1 MNSDSEK
8 RRVRPAITQ
17 HTVSDSLVRPA
28 ITQHTV
34 GDSLVR
40 PAITQHTVSD
50 SLVRPAITQHTVGD
64 SLVRPAI
71 TQHTVNDSLVNSPRP
86 QLNRSEEDLW
96 TDEELFDNDSF
107 IKATQEL
114 FANEGFF
121 GQTSVRQQARTST
134 PVAAKV
140 GRYTFSLEPPPLSG
154 IASGSQFKHG
164 TLVSSDEKVVKTV
177 HGDHKTKV
185 KVVAAAPKMLPFH
198 CYHDKDSTSSL
209 AAGRAKTRSYT
220 QCRKNTVS
228 TSHKLPDRA
237 TAHLHSLD
245 TSTRVT
251 TRTVQPVT
259 LNGPGLTKCQS
270 SAAQSFSK
278 PACRPSSFMSS
289 LTCVNQPSVQSGRN
303 CPGHYSARHVRTGD
317 HLKGEHQP
325 SKKQLPS
332 GACKPNSVQVS
343 VVDNKSSL
351 TIGGLRRIMDDQP
364 SIADDVNFT
373 DMSLSDDLLAAV
385 AEPDDLLD
393 SQECLLNG
401 TQTCGISA
409 SQASTL
415 ILSSERRVTALG
427 DCPQKGDVASKH
439 TTHPDAQTKHPG
451 MILPCVVIVLVCC
464 FMCRIQC
471 HMHVNLQTAAA

>member
-8 RRVRPAITQ
+8 RHVHPAVAQ
-17 HTVSDSLVRPA
+17 HTIDD
-28 ITQHTV
+28 T
-34 GDSLVR
+34 
-40 PAITQHTVSD
+40 
-50 SLVRPAITQHTVGD
+50 
-64 SLVRPAI
+64 
-71 TQHTVNDSLVNSPRP
+71 LVNSPRP

-121 GQTSVRQQARTST
+121 GQASVRQQVRTST

-154 IASGSQFKHG
+154 IASGSQLKHN
-164 TLVSSDEKVVKTV
+164 TLVSSVEKVVKTV
-177 HGDHKTKV
+177 HGDHKTKM
-185 KVVAAAPKMLPFH
+185 KVVASAPKIPPFH
-198 CYHDKDSTSSL
+198 RYHDNDSTSSL
-209 AAGRAKTRSYT
+209 TVGRAKTRSYT
-220 QCRKNTVS
+220 QCQKNTVS

-237 TAHLHSLD
+237 SAHLHSLD
-245 TSTRVT
+245 TSTCVT

-259 LNGPGLTKCQS
+259 SKGQGLTKCQS
-270 SAAQSFSK
+270 SAAQSFSN
-278 PACRPSSFMSS
+278 PAHRPSSFLPS
-289 LTCVNQPSVQSGRN
+289 LTYVNQPSSVPSGRN
-303 CPGHYSARHVRTGD
+303 CPGHYSTGHVRIGD
-317 HLKGEHQP
+317 NLKGDRQP

-343 VVDNKSSL
+343 VVDNKSSS
-351 TIGGLRRIMDDQP
+351 TIRRMMDDQP
-364 SIADDVNFT
+364 NIADDVNFT

-415 ILSSERRVTALG
+415 ILSSERVTPHG
-427 DCPQKGDVASKH
+427 GCPRKGDVASKH

-451 MILPCVVIVLVCC
+451 MILS
-464 FMCRIQC
+464 
-471 HMHVNLQTAAA
+471 

>member
-1 MNSDSEK
+1 MNSESEK
-8 RRVRPAITQ
+8 RPA
-17 HTVSDSLVRPA
+17 VA
-28 ITQHTV
+28 
-34 GDSLVR
+34 
-40 PAITQHTVSD
+40 
-50 SLVRPAITQHTVGD
+50 
-64 SLVRPAI
+64 
-71 TQHTVNDSLVNSPRP
+71 QHTVNDSLVNSPRP

-121 GQTSVRQQARTST
+121 GQTSVRQQVRTST

-164 TLVSSDEKVVKTV
+164 TLMPSVEKVVKTV
-177 HGDHKTKV
+177 HADHKTKV
-185 KVVAAAPKMLPFH
+185 KVAAAAPKMPPFH
-198 CYHDKDSTSSL
+198 CYHAKDSTSSL
-209 AAGRAKTRSYT
+209 TAGRATTRSYR
-220 QCRKNTVS
+220 QCQKNTVS

-237 TAHLHSLD
+237 STHLHSLD

-251 TRTVQPVT
+251 TRTGQPVT
-259 LNGPGLTKCQS
+259 ANGQGLTKCQS

-278 PACRPSSFMSS
+278 PAHRPSSFMPS
-289 LTCVNQPSVQSGRN
+289 LTCVNQPSSVQSGRN
-303 CPGHYSARHVRTGD
+303 CPTTLVRNGD
-317 HLKGEHQP
+317 NLKGDHQP

-343 VVDNKSSL
+343 VVDNKSSS
-351 TIGGLRRIMDDQP
+351 TIGGHCRMVDDQP

-415 ILSSERRVTALG
+415 ILSSERRVTTG
-427 DCPQKGDVASKH
+427 QCPQKGDVASKH

-451 MILPCVVIVLVCC
+451 MILS
-464 FMCRIQC
+464 
-471 HMHVNLQTAAA
+471 